1 MKNVG
6 TKVDAL
12 RIVREI
18 SEKAAP
24 GRPPAYSEAH
34 VLRSLGLIGAG
45 KGIGRQQLSK
55 ELRLGEGTVRTL
67 VNRLRGR
74 GLLYT
79 SRGGMTLT
87 PEGRKLLTA
96 FEEIFFAAKFPDTQM
111 TVGSSNFAVLV
122 KGAGKKIRRG
132 VEERDAAII
141 AGADGATTL
150 VYDGERLQM
159 PGVEMELD
167 PSTVDHIH
175 RSLRP
180 TMGDVIIIGSAD
192 DPFEAEIGAISAAL
206 NLLERSQLQSPKR
219 GDN

>member
-34 VLRSLGLIGAG
+34 VLRALVLIGAG

-67 VNRLRGR
+67 VNRMRGR

-87 PEGRKLLTA
+87 PEGQKLLTA
-96 FEEIFFAAKFPDTQM
+96 FGEIFFAAEFPDTQL
-111 TVGSSNFAVLV
+111 TVGSSNYAVLV
-122 KGAGKKIRRG
+122 KGAGRKIRRG

-141 AGADGATTL
+141 AGAEGATTL

-159 PGVEMELD
+159 PGMEMEID
-167 PSTVDHIH
+167 SSTVDHIH
-175 RSLRP
+175 KSLRP
-180 TMGDVIIIGSAD
+180 SKGDVIIIGSAN
-192 DPFEAEIGAISAAL
+192 DPFEAEMGAISAAL
-206 NLLERSQLQSPKR
+206 KLLNRPQ
-219 GDN
+219 

>member
-6 TKVDAL
+6 TKVDVL

-34 VLRSLGLIGAG
+34 VLRALVLIGAG

-67 VNRLRGR
+67 VNRMRGR

-87 PEGRKLLTA
+87 PEGQKLLTA
-96 FEEIFFAAKFPDTQM
+96 FGEIFFAAEFPDTQL
-111 TVGSSNFAVLV
+111 TVGSSNYAVLV
-122 KGAGKKIRRG
+122 KGAGRKIRRG

-141 AGADGATTL
+141 AGAEGATTL

-159 PGVEMELD
+159 PGMEMEID
-167 PSTVDHIH
+167 SSTVDHIH
-175 RSLRP
+175 KSLRP
-180 TMGDVIIIGSAD
+180 SKGDVIIIGSAN
-192 DPFEAEIGAISAAL
+192 DPFEAEMGAISAAL
-206 NLLERSQLQSPKR
+206 KLLNRPQ
-219 GDN
+219 

>member
-34 VLRSLGLIGAG
+34 VLRALGLIGAG

-67 VNRLRGR
+67 VNRMRGR

-87 PEGRKLLTA
+87 PEGQKLLTA
-96 FEEIFFAAKFPDTQM
+96 FGEIFFAAEFPDTQL
-111 TVGSSNFAVLV
+111 TVGSSNYAVLV
-122 KGAGKKIRRG
+122 KGAGRKIRRG

-141 AGADGATTL
+141 AGAEGATTL

-159 PGVEMELD
+159 PGMEMEID
-167 PSTVDHIH
+167 SSTVDHIH
-175 RSLRP
+175 KSLRP
-180 TMGDVIIIGSAD
+180 SKGDVIIIGSAN
-192 DPFEAEIGAISAAL
+192 DPFEAEMGAISAAL
-206 NLLERSQLQSPKR
+206 KLLNRPQ
-219 GDN
+219 

>member
-6 TKVDAL
+6 TKVDVL
-12 RIVREI
+12 RIVRGI

-34 VLRSLGLIGAG
+34 VLRALVLIGAG

-67 VNRLRGR
+67 VNRMRGR

-87 PEGRKLLTA
+87 PEGQKLLTA
-96 FEEIFFAAKFPDTQM
+96 FGEIFFAAEFPDTQL
-111 TVGSSNFAVLV
+111 TVGSSNYAVLV
-122 KGAGKKIRRG
+122 KGAGRKIRRG

-141 AGADGATTL
+141 AGAEGATTL

-159 PGVEMELD
+159 PGMEMEID
-167 PSTVDHIH
+167 SSTVDHIH
-175 RSLRP
+175 KSLRP
-180 TMGDVIIIGSAD
+180 SKGDVIIIGSAN
-192 DPFEAEIGAISAAL
+192 DPFEAEMGAISAAL
-206 NLLERSQLQSPKR
+206 KLLNRPQ
-219 GDN
+219 